1 MSDESEILARHAE
14 RRRAFLLTTAKTAP
28 AVGLLLAQAALP
40 TQASAYGIATTFAP
54 PP

>member
-1 MSDESEILARHAE
+1 MSDENEILAKHAE
-14 RRRAFLLTTAKTAP
+14 RRRAFLQKAATTAP

-40 TQASAYGIATTFAP
+40 AQAATYGSTTFAP